1 MSDMTTPPPEGPP
14 PPPPQSTPPSP
25 PQEPAKGGRAS
36 ISHSAAKS
44 PKPRHRDGLTLDEL
58 QPMKVYTHSPIL
70 YWWPVWVLGF
80 LFYVLQVTDI
90 AGPGT
95 PERML
100 GLIFVFTLVFVIF
113 STTVRLRGANSVIFG
128 LILLIGFI
136 LLTFANLSGPIARFL
151 GQLDVRMSNMFYLVT
166 GLAIFLQWALMVFG
180 FDKVRYWEVVPGQ
193 LHERVFWGSGDRAES
208 GANARCRYR
217 SDDFLRHR
225 ILGLVV
231 TGDIEVTL
239 GDGEVW
245 HMHNVLFA
253 KQRTRRMNELIV
265 TRPVD

>member
-1 MSDMTTPPPEGPP
+1 MSDTNTPPPDSQPKPP
-14 PPPPQSTPPSP
+14 TTVSQ
-25 PQEPAKGGRAS
+25 
-36 ISHSAAKS
+36 SAAKAPS
-44 PKPRHRDGLTLDEL
+44 PRKGEALNRNEL

-70 YWWPVWVLGF
+70 YWWPIWLLGF
-80 LFYVLQVTDI
+80 VSYLLQVTDI

-100 GLIFVFTLVFVIF
+100 GLIFVFTLGFVIF

-128 LILLIGFI
+128 LILVIGII

-151 GQLDVRMSNMFYLVT
+151 GQLDITMSNMFYLAT
-166 GLAIFLQWALMVFG
+166 GIVVFVMWALMIFG

-193 LHERVFWGSGDRAES
+193 LHERVFWGSGERAES

-245 HMHNVLFA
+245 QMHNVLFA
-253 KQRTRRMNELIV
+253 KQKTRRINALIV

>member
-1 MSDMTTPPPEGPP
+1 MSDTTPP
-14 PPPPQSTPPSP
+14 PPPPESP
-25 PQEPAKGGRAS
+25 PAAPPAAVSQSPAKE
-36 ISHSAAKS
+36 
-44 PKPRHRDGLTLDEL
+44 PKPRKGEVLNRNVLT
-58 QPMKVYTHSPIL
+58 PMKVYTHSPIL
-70 YWWPVWVLGF
+70 YWWPIWILGF
-80 LFYVLQVTDI
+80 LFYFLQATGMV
-90 AGPGT
+90 G
-95 PERML
+95 ELVNQKVL
-100 GLIFVFTLVFVIF
+100 GLMFVFTLAFVIF

-136 LLTFANLSGPIARFL
+136 LLTFANLSGPIADFL
-151 GQLDVRMSNMFYLVT
+151 ARLDIRMSNMFYLVT
-166 GLAIFLQWALMVFG
+166 AVLIFVQWSLMIFG

-245 HMHNVLFA
+245 HMHNVIFA

>member
-1 MSDMTTPPPEGPP
+1 MSDTSLPPPEGPP
-14 PPPPQSTPPSP
+14 PPPPGAAISQSP
-25 PQEPAKGGRAS
+25 
-36 ISHSAAKS
+36 AKS
-44 PKPRHRDGLTLDEL
+44 PKPKKRDQLHLDQL
-58 QPMKVYTHSPIL
+58 QPMKVYTHSPII
-70 YWWPVWVLGF
+70 YWWPIWALSF
-80 LFYVLQVTDI
+80 IFYFVSATGI
-90 AGPGT
+90 ADSET
-95 PERML
+95 AARVQ
-100 GLIFVFTLVFVIF
+100 GLTFVFTLLFVIF

-128 LILLIGFI
+128 LILLIGAI

-151 GQLDVRMSNMFYLVT
+151 GQLDIQMSNTFYLTT
-166 GLAIFLQWALMVFG
+166 GVGVFLMWALMIFA

-253 KQRTRRMNELIV
+253 KKRTRRINELIV

>member
-1 MSDMTTPPPEGPP
+1 MSDTNSPPEGEK
-14 PPPPQSTPPSP
+14 TDH
-25 PQEPAKGGRAS
+25 GGPGTTAV
-36 ISHSAAKS
+36 SHSPAAV
-44 PKPRHRDGLTLDEL
+44 PKPSKKKNTPAGVALDQL

-70 YWWPVWVLGF
+70 YWWPVWALGF
-80 LFYVLQVTDI
+80 IFYVLQVTDL

-100 GLIFVFTLVFVIF
+100 GLIFVFTLIFVIF

-128 LILLIGFI
+128 LILLIGII

-151 GQLDVRMSNMFYLVT
+151 GQLDIRMSNMFYLFT
-166 GLAIFLQWALMVFG
+166 GGSVFILWALMIFG

-253 KQRTRRMNELIV
+253 KKRTRKMNELIV